1 MKKSNRLIA
10 VLLMVCF
17 VFADVVFF
25 PSPVSAKSITSVY
38 QAKRLAREKVKGA
51 TVTEVDKDYENGE
64 LVYEVTLVKGKK
76 EYDLTYRA
84 SDAKLISYSW
94 EIQSIYITK
103 GKGKI
108 ISKSKCKSLAK
119 KEVSG
124 GSITSITKKRSDGID
139 VYKVKMKKGSKK
151 YDLEFHARTGKLLE
165 YEWELTTKSSNSSK
179 YIGTAK
185 AKEIALKKVGGG
197 HVTKVEFDIDDGVP
211 IYEVEIIKGDYE
223 YDVEIHAKTG
233 KILEVDKD
241 YIYD

>member
-1 MKKSNRLIA
+1 MKKSNRILTIA
-10 VLLMVCF
+10 FLVCF
-17 VFADVVFF
+17 VFANVLCF
-25 PSPVSAKSITSVY
+25 PTPVSAKEITSVY

-51 TVTEVDKDYENGE
+51 TVTEVDKDYEKGE
-64 LVYEVTLVKGKK
+64 LVYEVKLVKGKK
-76 EYDLTYRA
+76 EYELTYRA
-84 SDAKLISYSW
+84 SDAKLISYKW
-94 EIQSIYITK
+94 EIQSWYITK
-103 GKGKI
+103 GKGNI
-108 ISKSKCKSLAK
+108 ISKSKCKKLAK

-124 GSITSITKKRSDGID
+124 GSITSLVKKRSDGID
-139 VYKVKMKKGSKK
+139 IYKVKMKKGSKK
-151 YDLEFHARTGKLLE
+151 YELKFHARTGKLLE
-165 YEWELTTKSSNSSK
+165 YEWELTTKSSGKNQ

-197 HVTKVEFDIDDGVP
+197 HVTKVEFDMDDGVP